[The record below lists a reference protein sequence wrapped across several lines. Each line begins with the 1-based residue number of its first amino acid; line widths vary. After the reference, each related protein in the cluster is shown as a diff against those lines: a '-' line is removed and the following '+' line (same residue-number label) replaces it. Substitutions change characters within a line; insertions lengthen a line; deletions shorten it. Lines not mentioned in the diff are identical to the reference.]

1 MYMSIVWLFI
11 HALFRKK
18 CFNLPARP
26 PYCYCLDTIL
36 SWFGI
41 HFRTYVGLEHWRL
54 RYNYIHSI
62 YIDTRHFNN
71 FVKKKLDLDSFKCV
85 LIPVVSCDAG
95 IDVIWRG
102 CEGTRAGDIV
112 THVLSKDYTMSDQAG
127 RGRAGIILVFGSN
140 YTHVILGDTGGIIKF
155 GHNLYTRAFQIGGI
169 KYSYCCSKL
178 VNKRGFCFNT
188 FLRF

>member
-1 MYMSIVWLFI
+1 MHFLKILLGFDLKTNCYSKFLYLNLAEEFFFVGSCSRQAFNTFI
-11 HALFRKK
+11 KRK
-18 CFNLPARP
+18 
-26 PYCYCLDTIL
+26 
-36 SWFGI
+36 S
-41 HFRTYVGLEHWRL
+41 
-54 RYNYIHSI
+54 
-62 YIDTRHFNN
+62 
-71 FVKKKLDLDSFKCV
+71 DLDSFKCV

-178 VNKRGFCFNT
+178 VNKRGFCFNR